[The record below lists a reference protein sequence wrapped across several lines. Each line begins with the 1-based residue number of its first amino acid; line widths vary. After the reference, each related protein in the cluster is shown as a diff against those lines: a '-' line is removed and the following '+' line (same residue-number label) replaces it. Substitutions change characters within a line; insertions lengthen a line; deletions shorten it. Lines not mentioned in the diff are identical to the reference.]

1 MVLEKS
7 RLITYHYTS
16 TVIIIKT
23 LIFRQIKIMV
33 LKKSRPT
40 FHYRFAVMRKNVIF
54 RQIKIMFLEK
64 SRPTYYYIDLLL

>member
-7 RLITYHYTS
+7 RLTYHYTF
-16 TVIIIKT
+16 TVIIIRT

-40 FHYRFAVMRKNVIF
+40 FHYRFAVMIKNAID
-54 RQIKIMFLEK
+54 RHIKNCGPGEI
-64 SRPTYYYIDLLL
+64 